1 MPSNKRLIDI
11 EREINDFFLSKE
23 FEKLAFSNGAY
34 RLGGFSGFNI
44 PDKNIESILKAVN
57 VKIKEFIDN
66 ASINMFF
73 KDNEIYI

>member
-44 PDKNIESILKAVN
+44 PDKNI
-57 VKIKEFIDN
+57 
-66 ASINMFF
+66 
-73 KDNEIYI
+73 